1 MQGGGK
7 KKMQP
12 LKTMTAYLVSVCLA
26 LSGCVTSSG
35 SGSGSSVGV
44 GPQLSSF
51 FGKQDHSAEPD
62 RPKLDVIIPVF
73 DPGLPEDETTY
84 DEEGVWPEL
93 RRAEANR
100 FAVKMKEAL
109 EATGAFGA
117 VRVTPDKA
125 ATGDLYV
132 IGRIVESNGEEVEIA
147 IEVFDVSGK
156 KWMDDTFDHEVAPE
170 FHKNIRNKGKDPYD
184 PVFAEAAKEIVEELN
199 DHDTAELGTIR
210 QLADLRFGASFS
222 DQAFA
227 RHMKTDGGQVKLVSM
242 PADDD
247 PMLRR
252 TRAIRVRDQL
262 FVDGLQAQYQS
273 FSQGMDASYSMWQE
287 QSLQEVIAEREA
299 NQKAAGEAIMGVLL
313 IGAAVLAAAAGARS
327 DSYTGST
334 AGLAGAAVAGVG
346 GAMMLSK
353 SFQTSDE
360 AKIHRDALNEL
371 GQSVDMELAPQVVQ
385 FEEKTVKLTG
395 DAKEQFGQWREF
407 LKQVYAVERTPE
419 TAL

>member
-1 MQGGGK
+1 MRT
-7 KKMQP
+7 
-12 LKTMTAYLVSVCLA
+12 LKTMTAYLVSACLA
-26 LSGCVTSSG
+26 LSGCVTPSG
-35 SGSGSSVGV
+35 SGSGSSAGV
-44 GPQLSSF
+44 GPQLSSL
-51 FGKQDHSAEPD
+51 FGQQDRSAEPN
-62 RPKLDVIIPVF
+62 RPKLDVVIPVF
-73 DPGLPEDETTY
+73 DPGLPEDETKY
-84 DEEGVWPEL
+84 DEEEVWPEL

-117 VRVTPDKA
+117 VRVTPDKT

-132 IGRIVESNGEEVEIA
+132 IGRIAKSNGEEVEID
-147 IEVFDVSGK
+147 IEVFDISGK
-156 KWMDDTFDHEVAPE
+156 KWMGESFDHEVAPE

-184 PVFAEAAKEIVEELN
+184 PVFAEAAKDIVEELN
-199 DHDTAELGTIR
+199 DHDAAELGTIR

-222 DQAFA
+222 DQAFT
-227 RHMKTDGGQVKLVSM
+227 RHMKMDGSQVKLVSM

-273 FSQGMDASYSMWQE
+273 FSQGMNDSYAMWQE
-287 QSLQEVIAEREA
+287 QSLTEVIAAREA
-299 NQKAAGEAIMGVLL
+299 SQKSAGQAFVGALL
-313 IGAAVLAAAAGARS
+313 IGAAVLSAVAGARS
-327 DSYTGST
+327 NSSSGST
-334 AGLAGAAVAGVG
+334 AGLAGATVAGIG

-360 AKIHRDALNEL
+360 AKVHRDALNEL
-371 GQSVDMELAPQVVQ
+371 GQSVDMELAPQVVK

-419 TAL
+419 TVL

>member
-1 MQGGGK
+1 
-7 KKMQP
+7 MQP
-12 LKTMTAYLVSVCLA
+12 VKTITAYLVSLSLV
-26 LSGCVTSSG
+26 LSGCVTG
-35 SGSGSSVGV
+35 GGAGSSVGV
-44 GPQLSSF
+44 GPQLSSL
-51 FGKQDHSAEPD
+51 FGKQDHSGDPD
-62 RPKLDVIIPVF
+62 RQKLDVIIPVF
-73 DPGLPEDETTY
+73 DPGLPEDETQY
-84 DEEGVWPEL
+84 DEAGVWPEL

-117 VRVTPDKA
+117 VRVTPDRT

-132 IGRIVESNGEEVEIA
+132 IGRIVESNGEDVEIA
-147 IEVFDVSGK
+147 IEVFDISGK
-156 KWMDDTFDHEVAPE
+156 NWMDDTFEHEVAPE

-184 PVFAEAAKEIVEELN
+184 PVFAEAAKDIVEELN

-222 DQAFA
+222 EDAFIK
-227 RHMKTDGGQVKLVSM
+227 HMRTEDGRVELVSM
-242 PADDD
+242 PADND

-262 FVDGLQAQYQS
+262 FVDGLQAHYQS
-273 FSQGMDASYSMWQE
+273 FSQEMDDSYSMWQE
-287 QSLQEVIAEREA
+287 QSLLEVVAEREA
-299 NQKAAGEAIMGVLL
+299 QRKAAGEAVIGILL

-327 DSYTGST
+327 DSPTGSSAGT
-334 AGLAGAAVAGVG
+334 AGAVVAGVG
-346 GAMMLSK
+346 AAAMLSK

-371 GQSVDMELAPQVVQ
+371 GQSVDVEMAPQVVQ

-407 LKQVYAVERTPE
+407 LKQVYAVERTPD